1 MTMRGCLLAL
11 ATALLLGETACA
23 DPAPA
28 PAAQA
33 EDAPSALAESAPAA
47 TPAQA
52 EAPTPAPERGPG
64 RVFGHF
70 PYAEAPREALR
81 AATCS
86 GGGERSLFRA
96 DAYDA
101 LVRMRRAAKEAGVT
115 LSPSSCFRAIA
126 SQRALYT
133 CAAAPNGTGCANG
146 RRVSEKQR
154 ATAVAPP
161 GHSEHHT
168 GYAIDF
174 FPSATDI
181 GAGGCPSSAACTT
194 TARFAQSRSGRW
206 LAAHAQ
212 EFGFEQSFWPGS
224 TQGVMIEPWHYRY
237 VGSPE
242 AEAIFHAA
250 RTQFPS
256 PHAGVVQP

>member
-1 MTMRGCLLAL
+1 MVVMKWR
-11 ATALLLGETACA
+11 ATALLAAVCMLTGVACGQPASTQTPSGPPQQTAV
-23 DPAPA
+23 PV
-28 PAAQA
+28 
-33 EDAPSALAESAPAA
+33 
-47 TPAQA
+47 
-52 EAPTPAPERGPG
+52 PTPVSSVGSGGA

-70 PYAEAPREALR
+70 PYAEAPRAALR
-81 AATCS
+81 AASCS
-86 GGGERSLFRA
+86 GAGERSLFRA
-96 DAYDA
+96 DAYEA
-101 LVRMRRAAKEAGVT
+101 LTRMRRAAKDAGVT
-115 LSPSSCFRAIA
+115 LNPSSCFRAIA

-133 CAAAPNGTGCANG
+133 CASAPNGTGCASG
-146 RRVSEKQR
+146 RQVSEKLR

-194 TARFAQSRSGRW
+194 SPRFAQSRSGRW

-212 EFGFEQSFWPGS
+212 TFGFEQSFWGGS

-242 AEAIFHAA
+242 AEAIFHTA

-256 PHAGVVQP
+256 PHPGLAQHLPVE